1 MSSNGRKS
9 NQMKLFQF
17 AHFRLV
23 YKWFYFIYKLSYALG
38 IIGYIIMMLTFVGFN
53 LIFGQPPNV
62 WMDIGFM
69 FIYYGVYFGVL
80 GRDISE
86 IIADKMAANIGVSR
100 IYLLHVSFRKI
111 SIFNISKRKISSSF
125 WIFRRNCSRSC
136 SFINFEPFFSPAELY
151 SRKLRFFI
159 TSNRL
164 IRHLP

>member
-1 MSSNGRKS
+1 
-9 NQMKLFQF
+9 MKLFQF

-53 LIFGQPPNV
+53 FIFGQPPNV

-111 SIFNISKRKISSSF
+111 SIFNISKRKISSSL
-125 WIFRRNCSRSC
+125 WIFRHFGFFEETISTIVDRVLLSTLNHFFPQL
-136 SFINFEPFFSPAELY
+136 SFTAENWDFS
-151 SRKLRFFI
+151 
-159 TSNRL
+159 
-164 IRHLP
+164 